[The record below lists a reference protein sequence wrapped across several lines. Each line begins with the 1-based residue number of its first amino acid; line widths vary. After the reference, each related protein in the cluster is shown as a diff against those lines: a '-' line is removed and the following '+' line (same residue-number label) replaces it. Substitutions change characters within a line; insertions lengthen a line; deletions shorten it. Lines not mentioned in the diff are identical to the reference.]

1 MRFHLAV
8 YENGTEYNTQ
18 RNCVTCNGCE
28 IGTEYSTHQKMC
40 DFLSGTVG
48 LAFCIC

>member
-8 YENGTEYNTQ
+8 YENGTEYSTQ
-18 RNCVTCNGCE
+18 RNCVTCNGYE

-48 LAFCIC
+48 LAVCIC